1 MPRVHIQLQDI
12 DVLDDWEAQDDWDE
26 LVGTRPADE
35 RREAQFGSMEMRNA
49 RRNATGS
56 REARDQR
63 RSERRKTVRRGGKR

>member
-1 MPRVHIQLQDI
+1 MPRVHIQVQDI
-12 DVLDDWEAQDDWDE
+12 DVLDDWESEEDWDE
-26 LVGTRPADE
+26 VVGTCSADE
-35 RREAQFGSMEMRNA
+35 RREAQFSSMEVRNA